1 VVLGKFITT
10 ESPRTRRGSPRKISV
25 RPLPNNGEAMLKL
38 FYLVSCALCFVNGA
52 WMLFFPLSW
61 YRYLPADVPHT
72 GPFNPHFVR
81 DLGVVYLVVAL
92 AFGWS
97 ARNIDRSRP
106 VHLALTVFFAGH
118 ALIHLAD
125 IVAGRLPDNHW
136 LIDTPGVFAPAL
148 IMIVLA
154 LPSVRRRLGG
164 T

>member
-1 VVLGKFITT
+1 
-10 ESPRTRRGSPRKISV
+10 
-25 RPLPNNGEAMLKL
+25 MLKF
-38 FYLVSCALCFVNGA
+38 FYLISCALCFVNGT

-61 YRYLPADVPHT
+61 YTDLPADVPHT

-97 ARNIDRSRP
+97 ARNMDRSRP

-125 IVAGRLPDNHW
+125 IASGRLPHSHW
-136 LIDTPGVFAPAL
+136 LIDMPGVFVPAL

-154 LPSVRRRLGG
+154 VPFVRRRIGG
-164 T
+164 TKA